1 MEEVKEK
8 KKGIELRVFG
18 VVLFL
23 LGSLNAMLSWRG
35 SFEFQGFY
43 GTLMVSGI
51 VFFIIGLLRG
61 GHQNSK

>member
-1 MEEVKEK
+1 MEEVKGK

-35 SFEFQGFY
+35 SFELQGFY
-43 GTLMVSGI
+43 GTLMVTGI

-61 GHQNSK
+61 SQNSK